1 MEERRQYL
9 RTRREMLSVQL
20 APLPKQGDGAAD
32 APPPPPP
39 GERRQR
45 VGTDLSPKARA
56 AEEGGKAAVRR
67 ILAETRPDRR
77 VAEARLISNTFYS

>member
-20 APLPKQGDGAAD
+20 APLPKQGDAAAELPAKGED

-39 GERRQR
+39 GEPPAEG
-45 VGTDLSPKARA
+45 GTDPSPKARA

-67 ILAETRPDRR
+67 ILAEELGQTVGWRRPD
-77 VAEARLISNTFYS
+77 